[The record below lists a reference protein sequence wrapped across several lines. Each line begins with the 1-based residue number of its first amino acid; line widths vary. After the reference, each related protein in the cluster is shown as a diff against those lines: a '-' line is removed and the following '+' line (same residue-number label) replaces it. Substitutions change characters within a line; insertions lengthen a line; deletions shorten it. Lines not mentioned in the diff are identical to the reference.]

1 MLVFNRPFALVF
13 LAFIPALIFLGRFL
27 RSRCGALAFPLAD
40 GVDDGLFPPFP
51 QPSFLRKLARALRG
65 LALWLGLAA
74 AAIAA
79 AGPAIVSKRVLYVGR
94 GSEAIIVL
102 DVSPSMAASDF
113 APTRLDAAKAI
124 IVDFLATRRN
134 ETVGLVAFG
143 GDAALVCPP
152 TTDYAS
158 IAARLGSLQ
167 PGIYGD
173 GTAIGAGIATAVAH
187 AARSSAPEKQLILL
201 TDGENN
207 AGSMDPAT
215 AARAAARY
223 GMVLSVIGVGSP
235 GEAPVTYVDPLTGLK
250 RSGIY
255 RSDFNGAALEALS
268 RTGGGS
274 YYGAENKEALASA
287 FAALAERSSS
297 LSRSRNLTSE
307 ESLGWKF
314 AALAFCLL
322 ALARL
327 CALAGGGG
335 RP

>member
-1 MLVFNRPFALVF
+1 LLAFDRPWALVF
-13 LAFIPALIFLGRFL
+13 LGLVPALIILKRLL
-27 RSRCGALAFPLAD
+27 RTRRGAAAFPLFD
-40 GVDDGLFPPFP
+40 GVSGSGSAALPEAPFLF
-51 QPSFLRKLARALRG
+51 KLARAARG
-65 LALWLGLAA
+65 GALWLGLAA
-74 AAIAA
+74 AVIAA
-79 AGPAIVSKRVLYVGR
+79 AGPALLSKRILYLGR
-94 GSEAIIVL
+94 GNEAIIVL

-124 IVDFLATRRN
+124 IGDFLATRRN

-158 IAARLGSLQ
+158 IEARLGSLE
-167 PGIYGD
+167 PGIYGE

-215 AARAAARY
+215 AARAAARF
-223 GMVLSVIGVGSP
+223 GMVLSVIGVGSA
-235 GEAPVTYVDPLTGLK
+235 GEIPVTYVDPATGQK

-255 RSDFNGAALEALS
+255 RSDFNGASLEALS

-274 YYGAENKEALASA
+274 YYGAENKAALASA

-297 LSRSRNLTSE
+297 LTRSRNLSSE
-307 ESLGWKF
+307 ESFTTRILGF
-314 AALAFCLL
+314 ALALL
-322 ALARL
+322 VLARL
-327 CALAGGGG
+327 LGLAGGGN

>member
-1 MLVFNRPFALVF
+1 MLVFDRPWALVF
-13 LAFIPALIFLGRFL
+13 LALIPALILLGRL
-27 RSRCGALAFPLAD
+27 MRTRRGALAFPLSAATPPAPF
-40 GVDDGLFPPFP
+40 LF
-51 QPSFLRKLARALRG
+51 RIARTARG

-74 AAIAA
+74 AVLAA
-79 AGPAIVSKRVLYVGR
+79 AGPALVSKRVIYLGR
-94 GSEAIIVL
+94 GDEAIIVL

-124 IVDFLATRRN
+124 IGDFLATRRN

-158 IAARLGSLQ
+158 IAARLGSLE
-167 PGIYGD
+167 PGIYGE

-187 AARSSAPEKQLILL
+187 AARSSAPEKQIILL

-215 AARAAARY
+215 AARTAARF
-223 GMVLSVIGVGSP
+223 GIALSIIGVGSP
-235 GEAPVTYVDPLTGLK
+235 GEAPVTYVDPVTHEKL
-250 RSGIY
+250 SGIY
-255 RSDFNGAALEALS
+255 RSDFNGAGLEALS
-268 RTGGGS
+268 RAGGGS
-274 YYGAENKEALASA
+274 YYGAENKAALASA

-297 LSRSRNLTSE
+297 LSRSRSLSSE
-307 ESLGWKF
+307 EGLTGRVV
-314 AALAFCLL
+314 AVALALL

-327 CALAGGGG
+327 LGLAGGGG

>member
-13 LAFIPALIFLGRFL
+13 LALIPALIFLGRFL

-113 APTRLDAAKAI
+113 APTRLDAAKATSW
-124 IVDFLATRRN
+124 DFLATRRN

-143 GDAALVCPP
+143 KATRPWSALPRP
-152 TTDYAS
+152 TMPRS
-158 IAARLGSLQ
+158 PQGSAGLQ

-173 GTAIGAGIATAVAH
+173 GTADRRGPRDCRR
-187 AARSSAPEKQLILL
+187 ARSTLI
-201 TDGENN
+201 
-207 AGSMDPAT
+207 P
-215 AARAAARY
+215 
-223 GMVLSVIGVGSP
+223 P
-235 GEAPVTYVDPLTGLK
+235 PK
-250 RSGIY
+250 
-255 RSDFNGAALEALS
+255 
-268 RTGGGS
+268 
-274 YYGAENKEALASA
+274 
-287 FAALAERSSS
+287 SS
-297 LSRSRNLTSE
+297 
-307 ESLGWKF
+307 
-314 AALAFCLL
+314 
-322 ALARL
+322 
-327 CALAGGGG
+327 
-335 RP
+335 